1 MRTRTTAV
9 GAYES
14 LPIDNEAAL
23 VDVEIEVDEPGPH
36 DLLVEVRAVSVNPVD
51 VKVRAG
57 LGAQEEPRILGFDAA
72 GVVRATGSEVTA
84 FAAGDEVYYA
94 GSITRPGSN
103 AGLQLVDS
111 RIVGHKPS
119 SLDFAEAAALPL
131 TTLTAW
137 ETLFDKLRLGPD
149 STGRL
154 LVVSAAGG
162 VGSMV
167 IQLARAL
174 TGVEIVGTASRAES
188 AQWARELGAHHI
200 ADHHAL
206 VESVRTV
213 VPDVQYV
220 FSPVSG
226 TNVEAYA
233 ELLTPRGEIVAIDEP
248 PGMDLLP
255 LKPKSLT
262 WHWELMFTRP
272 LFEPDSTAQREI
284 LDEVARMVD
293 AGRIRTTLTSR
304 LEGMTAANLREAH
317 RMVESGGMVGKVVLV
332 VSA

>member
-1 MRTRTTAV
+1 MSARTAAV
-9 GAYES
+9 GVYDG
-14 LPIDNEAAL
+14 LPIEDEAAL
-23 VDVEIEVDEPGPH
+23 VDVEIEVGEPGPH

-51 VKVRAG
+51 VKVRAT
-57 LGAQEEPRILGFDAA
+57 LGKQEEPRILGFDAA
-72 GVVRATGSEVTA
+72 GVVRGIGPEVTA
-84 FAAGDEVYYA
+84 FAPGDEVYYA
-94 GSITRPGSN
+94 GSISRTGSN

-119 SLDFAEAAALPL
+119 SLDFTEAAALPL

-137 ETLFDKLRLGPD
+137 ETLFDKLRLGAD

-167 IQLARAL
+167 IQLAGAL
-174 TGVEIVGTASRAES
+174 TGMEIVGTASREES
-188 AQWARELGAHHI
+188 AQWARQLGAHHI

-206 VESVRTV
+206 VESVRKV

-220 FSPVSG
+220 VSPVSAW
-226 TNVEAYA
+226 NIEAYA

-248 PGMDLLP
+248 PGLDLRP
-255 LKPKSLT
+255 LKSKSLT

-272 LFEPDSTAQREI
+272 LFEPESTRQREI
-284 LDEVARMVD
+284 LDEVAGLVD
-293 AGRIRTTLTSR
+293 AGRIRTTLSTTLDR
-304 LEGMTAANLREAH
+304 LTADSLREAH
-317 RMVESGGMVGKVVLV
+317 RMVESGRMVGKVVLPV
-332 VSA
+332 

>member
-1 MRTRTTAV
+1 MSTRTVAV
-9 GAYES
+9 GAYEG
-14 LPIDNEAAL
+14 LPIEDEAAL
-23 VDVEIEVDEPGPH
+23 VDVEIEVGEPGPH

-51 VKVRAG
+51 VKVRST
-57 LGAQEEPRILGFDAA
+57 LDKQEEPKILGFDAA
-72 GVVRATGSEVTA
+72 GVVRAAGPEVTA

-94 GSITRPGSN
+94 GTITRPGSN

-137 ETLFDKLRLGPD
+137 ETLFDRLRLGAD

-174 TGVEIVGTASRAES
+174 TGVEVVGTASREES
-188 AQWARELGAHHI
+188 AQWARRMGAQHI

-206 VESVRTV
+206 VESVRKV

-255 LKPKSLT
+255 LKPKSLS

-272 LFEPDSTAQREI
+272 LFEPDSAAQREI
-284 LDEVARMVD
+284 LDEVARLVD
-293 AGRIRTTLTSR
+293 AGRIQTTLTTTLDR
-304 LEGMTAANLREAH
+304 LSAASLREAH
-317 RMVESGGMVGKVVLV
+317 RMVESGGMIGKVVLPV
-332 VSA
+332 

>member
-1 MRTRTTAV
+1 MSTRTAAV
-9 GAYES
+9 GAYEG
-14 LPIDNEAAL
+14 LPIDDEAAL
-23 VDVEIEVDEPGPH
+23 VDVEIEVGYPGPH

-51 VKVRAG
+51 VKVRAT
-57 LGAQEEPRILGFDAA
+57 LDKQDEPRILGFDAA
-72 GVVRATGSEVTA
+72 GVVRGIGPEVTV
-84 FAAGDEVYYA
+84 FAPGDEVYYA

-137 ETLFDKLRLGPD
+137 ETLFAKLRLGAD

-174 TGVEIVGTASRAES
+174 TGVEIVGTASREES
-188 AQWARELGAHHI
+188 AKWARQLGAHHI

-206 VESVRTV
+206 VESVREV
-213 VPDVQYV
+213 APDVQYV
-220 FSPVSG
+220 FSPVSAK
-226 TNVEAYA
+226 NVDAYA

-255 LKPKSLT
+255 LKSKSLT

-272 LFEPDSTAQREI
+272 LFEPESTRQREI
-284 LDEVARMVD
+284 LDEVARLVD
-293 AGRIRTTLTSR
+293 AGRIRTTLSTTLDR
-304 LEGMTAANLREAH
+304 LSAATLREAH
-317 RMVESGGMVGKVVLV
+317 RMVESGRMAGKVVLPV
-332 VSA
+332 

>member
-1 MRTRTTAV
+1 MSTRTAAV
-9 GAYES
+9 GAYEG
-14 LPIDNEAAL
+14 LPIENEAAL
-23 VDVEIEVDEPGPH
+23 VDVEIEVGEPGPH

-51 VKVRAG
+51 MKIRRT
-57 LGAQEEPRILGFDAA
+57 LTKQDEPRILGFDAA
-72 GVVRATGSEVTA
+72 GIVRATGSEVTA
-84 FAAGDEVYYA
+84 FAPGDEVYYA
-94 GSITRPGSN
+94 GTVTRPGSN

-111 RIVGHKPS
+111 RLVGHKPT

-137 ETLFDKLRLGPD
+137 ETLFDKLRLGTD

-174 TGVEIVGTASRAES
+174 TGLEVVATASREES
-188 AQWARELGAHHI
+188 AQWATRMGAHHI

-206 VESVRTV
+206 VESVRKA

-255 LKPKSLT
+255 LKDKSLT
-262 WHWELMFTRP
+262 WHWELMLTRP
-272 LFEPDSTAQREI
+272 LFEPESTVHREI
-284 LDEVARMVD
+284 LNEVARLVD
-293 AGRIRTTLTSR
+293 SGRIHTTLTTTLDR
-304 LEGMTAANLREAH
+304 LSAASLREAH
-317 RMVESGGMVGKVVLV
+317 RMIESGRMIGKVVLPV
-332 VSA
+332 

>member
-1 MRTRTTAV
+1 MSTRTTAV
-9 GAYES
+9 GAYAA
-14 LPIDNEAAL
+14 LPIDDEAAL
-23 VDVEIEVDEPGPH
+23 VDVEIEIGEPGTY

-57 LGAQEEPRILGFDAA
+57 LERQSEPRILGFDAA
-72 GVVRATGSEVTA
+72 GVVRDIGSAVTG

-94 GSITRPGSN
+94 GAIDRRGSN

-111 RIVGHKPS
+111 HIVGHKPS
-119 SLDFAEAAALPL
+119 SLTFAEAAALPL
-131 TTLTAW
+131 TSLTAW
-137 ETLFDKLRLGPD
+137 ETLFDKLRLGAD

-167 IQLARAL
+167 IQLASAL
-174 TGVEIVGTASRAES
+174 TGVKIVGTASREES
-188 AQWARELGAHHI
+188 AEWARQLGAHHI

-206 VESVRTV
+206 VESVREV

-220 FSPVSG
+220 FSPVSAQ
-226 TNVEAYA
+226 NVEAYA

-248 PGMDLLP
+248 PGLDLLP
-255 LKPKSLT
+255 LKAKSLT

-272 LFEPDSTAQREI
+272 LFEPESTAQREI
-284 LDEVARMVD
+284 LDEVGRMVD
-293 AGRIRTTLTSR
+293 AGRIRSTLTTR
-304 LEGMTAANLREAH
+304 LDQLSAGTLREAH
-317 RMVESGGMVGKVVLV
+317 RMVETGGMIGKVVLPV
-332 VSA
+332 